1 MNKIKNKEQVYLTGI
16 CAKTIIDGKYWI
28 LTDGMK
34 RIGEISLDDKEYK
47 LNLGNE
53 ILKFKTIET
62 IKERTNIQFQELPDG
77 YNPDKINDG
86 YNDNVHGYGT
96 DATPCNGVWSL
107 TQQAPIFTKENNSK
121 SWFAA
126 GWYVIN
132 QNNIWRQE
140 FCPKLI
146 AVQRYDY
153 RGPFKE
159 KEKAREVFDIIKG
172 ERLFRK

>member
-1 MNKIKNKEQVYLTGI
+1 MKIILYGNCQLWGIKECLFSLTNYD
-16 CAKTIIDGKYWI
+16 TEYIDCY
-28 LTDGMK
+28 TQNND
-34 RIGEISLDDKEYK
+34 EEYM
-47 LNLGNE
+47 LNLGDRT
-53 ILKFKTIET
+53 IKFKTIET
-62 IKERTNIQFQELPDG
+62 IKERTNIEFQELPDG
-77 YNPDKINDG
+77 YDPDKINDG
-86 YNDNVHGYGT
+86 YNDNVHSYGT
-96 DATPCNGVWSL
+96 DAKPFNGVWSL

-146 AVQRYDY
+146 AIQRYDY

-159 KEKAREVFDIIKG
+159 KEKAREVLDIIKG